1 MINRCKMSINCI
13 SMFLSRLIWYMII
26 NIKLRKRGHQL
37 AASTNKY
44 LQIFADLRDQ
54 IWAGKYVAGQQLPSE
69 NELAKTYRVSRITS
83 KRALQELADTGLV
96 ERRQGSG
103 TFMRP
108 GFQIH
113 HHTKQILLVIPF
125 AMEAG
130 LGDYIA
136 GIKSVLT
143 TNDQDLIV
151 IENNH
156 FTLEA
161 PEKLR
166 TQYDGVI
173 FYPQDLAT
181 ELTTIN
187 QLLLAHFPTVLI
199 DQTATGLPVPSVV
212 ADNTQG
218 GRLATTTLIDS
229 GHQRI
234 AFLSQT
240 GLTLTLNSS
249 VAQRYFGY
257 LQALSEHDLSGA
269 TDPQLAYSLTKDHFK
284 NLLDYVTT
292 QKISAIVCEND
303 ILAIQLLDHLQKI
316 NVAVPEQ
323 LSLIGFDNIS
333 KTAISQPQLTTI
345 AQDFHEIGRQ
355 AALLLEQ
362 RIENPYEPKIAQI
375 TVPVEL
381 MSRLSI
387 QTMNIEGAK

>member
-1 MINRCKMSINCI
+1 M
-13 SMFLSRLIWYMII
+13 
-26 NIKLRKRGHQL
+26 

-387 QTMNIEGAK
+387 QTMNTEGAK